1 MIDTAGPRFYIT
13 QDDHT
18 GLLVIVTAVAV
29 AWTVSVLVVRL
40 LSKANL
46 RSAVGLEEL
55 AIVVSS
61 VRSIAL
67 RERVP
72 STRTND

>member
-1 MIDTAGPRFYIT
+1 MVDTAGPRFYIT

-18 GLLVIVTAVAV
+18 GLLVIVTAVAI

-46 RSAVGLEEL
+46 KSAVGLEEL
-55 AIVVSS
+55 AIIVSS